1 MFEKSSFYTVN
12 KYDKDAIVCPNING
26 DPVRLTREFFQSE
39 EEFLYWKTVSDEDY
53 HLRDN
58 ADVDEERHTVP
69 LYHEDEKIGAVIGPE
84 EEMIAQIERIERGKA
99 SAPQAFIDKVA
110 SVLGV
115 ENIEDY
121 VSEVANPN
129 LKKKMAKR
137 AEKTEEKQPAPADE
151 VGKASAVSQ
160 EQSIVSDFLE
170 LLKKK
175 EEKIEMLEAEIEE
188 LKQELAVYR
197 QATCK

>member
-1 MFEKSSFYTVN
+1 MLINLFMRVLDLQRIRAEKKISQV
-12 KYDKDAIVCPNING
+12 KVAE
-26 DPVRLTREFFQSE
+26 LTGYPQGF
-39 EEFLYWKTVSDEDY
+39 VS
-53 HLRDN
+53 
-58 ADVDEERHTVP
+58 V
-69 LYHEDEKIGAVIGPE
+69 
-84 EEMIAQIERIERGKA
+84 IERGKA

-110 SVLGV
+110 SVLAV

-121 VSEVANPN
+121 VSVAANPN

-137 AEKTEEKQPAPADE
+137 AEKTEEKQPVTADE
-151 VGKASAVSQ
+151 VGKASAASQ

-188 LKQELAVYR
+188 LKQELAVYL
-197 QATCK
+197 QATSK